1 MGNKELI
8 QLLNQAIELEHQA
21 YLQFTY
27 QSLKLTG
34 VGNLPLKEMLEEE
47 GQAELGHARTLAER
61 VVALGGEPS
70 QKVPPVKIGGSATE
84 MIKLNI
90 AREQQAITLY
100 RKIVRKL
107 RHKEGH
113 ELVYY
118 EVLKILG
125 DELEDLE
132 EYQALLG

>member
-1 MGNKELI
+1 MANRELI
-8 QLLNQAIELEHQA
+8 QLLNQAIELELQA

-34 VGNLPLKEMLEEE
+34 LGNLALKEMLEEE

-61 VVALGGEPS
+61 VFALGGEPS
-70 QKVPPVKIGGSATE
+70 QKVPPVKIGNTATE

-90 AREQQAITLY
+90 AREEQAIALY

-107 RHKEGH
+107 RHKEGT

-132 EYQALLG
+132 EYEALLG